1 MRGGGAFGLMNRR
14 FSADDLLRMDASA
27 RIPRPVDL
35 AHTAPFQI
43 GNVKV
48 FPSTR
53 EASRGDRTELLE
65 PLVMQV
71 LVALHS
77 ARGDILSRDDLIDI
91 CWGGRA
97 VTDDALNRVITR
109 LRALAREFGGF
120 RIETVTKVGYRL
132 VDIQRGGETKQPLN
146 VDRRILLLGA
156 GAAGLGFL
164 ALVSLRLAKPEAPS
178 PEADI
183 LLQKGLATL
192 QNNDII
198 EAPDPGTSLQAIAF
212 LTEATDAA
220 PQSATAWGALA
231 VAYSVRKR
239 AVPPAERPGLDAR
252 GRAAAEIALKLDPKE
267 VRAIAALLLLEPI
280 YRNWA
285 NAERTSRK
293 AFEKGPRLPILPA
306 IMSNI
311 LGNVGRWRDAA
322 RYTKAINRNELVIP
336 GVSWRLL
343 NDLWASGDLQAADK
357 ELEIAVKH
365 WPQHARVWRA
375 RVNYLMYS
383 GRPADVL
390 RILREPADIPVELN
404 QDYLTT
410 VRMTAEALAGEAP
423 VGAAVARNLEYLR
436 SRPAAGLDAAQAC
449 VALGSPDAAF
459 DIFQGY
465 YFSEGDW
472 RAVAPIGG
480 DEDRITNPLF
490 QPVMAPIWREAR
502 FDRLLERIGLNAY
515 WRDTRTVPDFRRF
528 A

>member
-1 MRGGGAFGLMNRR
+1 
-14 FSADDLLRMDASA
+14 
-27 RIPRPVDL
+27 
-35 AHTAPFQI
+35 
-43 GNVKV
+43 
-48 FPSTR
+48 
-53 EASRGDRTELLE
+53 
-65 PLVMQV
+65 
-71 LVALHS
+71 
-77 ARGDILSRDDLIDI
+77 
-91 CWGGRA
+91 
-97 VTDDALNRVITR
+97 
-109 LRALAREFGGF
+109 
-120 RIETVTKVGYRL
+120 
-132 VDIQRGGETKQPLN
+132 LN

-322 RYTKAINRNELVIP
+322 RYTKSINRNELVIP
-336 GVSWRLL
+336 GVAWRSL

-423 VGAAVARNLEYLR
+423 AGAAVARNLEYLR
-436 SRPAAGLDAAQAC
+436 SRPAVALDAAQAC

>member
-1 MRGGGAFGLMNRR
+1 
-14 FSADDLLRMDASA
+14 MDASA

-35 AHTAPFQI
+35 AHTPPFEI
-43 GNVKV
+43 GAVKV
-48 FPSTR
+48 LPATR
-53 EASRGDRTELLE
+53 EVVGDQRSEALE

-71 LVALHS
+71 LVALH
-77 ARGDILSRDDLIDI
+77 AAGGNTLSRDDLIDI

-109 LRALAREFGGF
+109 LRALARDFGAF
-120 RIETVTKVGYRL
+120 RIETITKVGYRL
-132 VDIQRGGETKQPLN
+132 VAIERGGSKQRVPA
-146 VDRRILLLGA
+146 VDRRFLVLGG
-156 GAAGLGFL
+156 GAIAGLGIL
-164 ALVSLRLAKPEAPS
+164 AFGGWRLAAPTPAS

-220 PQSATAWGALA
+220 PDSAIAWGALA

-239 AVPPAERPGLDAR
+239 AVPLAERPGLDAR
-252 GRAAAEIALKLDPKE
+252 ARSAAANALKLDPKE
-267 VRAIAALLLLEPI
+267 VRGIAALLLLEPI

-423 VGAAVARNLEYLR
+423 AGAAVARNLEYLR

-449 VALGSPDAAF
+449 VALGSPDVAF

-465 YFSEGDW
+465 YFSEGVW

>member
-1 MRGGGAFGLMNRR
+1 
-14 FSADDLLRMDASA
+14 MDASS
-27 RIPRPVDL
+27 RIPRPIDL
-35 AHTAPFQI
+35 AHTPSFEI
-43 GNVKV
+43 GPVKV
-48 FPSTR
+48 LPATR
-53 EASRGDRTELLE
+53 EVVGEQRSEVLE

-77 ARGDILSRDDLIDI
+77 ARGATLSRDDLIDI

-109 LRALAREFGGF
+109 LRALARDFGSF
-120 RIETVTKVGYRL
+120 RVETITKVGYRL
-132 VDIQRGGETKQPLN
+132 IAIEQGSSKERGPA
-146 VDRRILLLGA
+146 VDRRFLMLAGGA
-156 GAAGLGFL
+156 IAGLGLF
-164 ALVSLRLAKPEAPS
+164 AVGGWRLAAPTPVS

-220 PQSATAWGALA
+220 PNSATAWGALA

-252 GRAAAEIALKLDPKE
+252 VRAAAEKALKLDPKE

-280 YRNWA
+280 YRNWT
-285 NAERTSRK
+285 NAERASRE

-343 NDLWASGDLQAADK
+343 NDLWASGDFQAADK
-357 ELEIAVKH
+357 ELEIAAKH

-375 RVNYLMYS
+375 RINYLIYS

-423 VGAAVARNLEYLR
+423 AGAAVARNLEYSR

-449 VALGSPDAAF
+449 VALGSPEAAF

-465 YFSEGDW
+465 YFGEGDW

-490 QPVMAPIWREAR
+490 QPVMMSIWGERR
-502 FDRLLERIGLNAY
+502 FDRLVERIGLNAY
-515 WRDTRTVPDFRRF
+515 WRETRTMPDFRRF